1 MADAA
6 QTEGVSRVRWGAAV
20 ILWAISWPLGW
31 QMGGATGSLLTALW
45 PSIVALGVVYLTRNA
60 LLGLV
65 AGAAGGA
72 IILCDG
78 RPWVAFL
85 SLMGDHF
92 APHFTS
98 EWKLSAVAFT
108 LLLGGFAAV
117 LERSGGL
124 EYFLRRYLLRGGES
138 PTRLQAGAA
147 GLGLVCF
154 FDGLANSVLVG
165 RLVSPLAERHGV
177 SRVKLAYLADSTSSA
192 VACVAFLSTWIAY
205 QLSMIREGFA
215 LIGEETNPYAWFLR
229 SLPYNYYCWFTLLMV
244 ALVIWRNFNP
254 GPMGAYERAAR
265 AKAGQ
270 GEAQGAE
277 STATSGG
284 LLLCVVSLLTLLLAL
299 LGGLYYFGVPS
310 ALGDDAAY
318 FPLTVDKVTAS
329 FGSNAGAFVLVFGG
343 VVASLAALLFF
354 PLSGRT
360 YAEGG
365 KAYGAGVK
373 HLMAPVLILVGAW
386 MLSSTLSSLN
396 TGKLLGD
403 LVGAWAPLALLPV
416 IIFVFGALISFSTG
430 TSWGTMGILMPLAIP
445 LIANHPGAELGDLA
459 PLYAAAVGAVFSGAV
474 FGDHCSPISDTTLV
488 SAITC
493 DVTPHDH
500 VRTQLPFALMSA
512 LAAAVLGFIPAGLG
526 APGWV
531 GLLVGAGALIAAT
544 FALKRW
550 SAVSARGEIL

>member
-1 MADAA
+1 MTDARQA
-6 QTEGVSRVRWGAAV
+6 KPLSRARWGAALA
-20 ILWAISWPLGW
+20 LWAISWPMGW
-31 QMGGATGSLLTALW
+31 FWGGQSGQLIPALW

-72 IILCDG
+72 IILCAG

-98 EWKLSAVAFT
+98 EWKMSAVAFT

-165 RLVSPLAERHGV
+165 RLVSPMAERHGV

-205 QLSMIREGFA
+205 QLSMIRDGFA

-254 GPMGAYERAAR
+254 GPMGDFEREAR
-265 AKAGQ
+265 QKLGLGKAQ
-270 GEAQGAE
+270 SIE

-284 LLLCVVSLLTLLLAL
+284 LALCVIALLTLLLTL
-299 LGGLYYFGVPS
+299 LIGLYAFGVPS
-310 ALGDDAAY
+310 ALGEDAAY
-318 FPLTVDKVTAS
+318 FPLTADKLTAA

-343 VVASLAALLFF
+343 VVASVVALILF
-354 PLSGRT
+354 PLSGRR

-365 KAYGAGVK
+365 QAYGAGVK

-386 MLSSTLSSLN
+386 MLSSTLAALD
-396 TGKLLGD
+396 TGKQLGD
-403 LVGAWAPLALLPV
+403 LVGAWAPLSLLPV
-416 IIFVFGALISFSTG
+416 IIFIFGAVISFSTG

-445 LIANHPGAELGDLA
+445 LIANHPEASSAVLA
-459 PLYAAAVGAVFSGAV
+459 PFYAAAVGAVFSGAV

-512 LAAAVLGFIPAGLG
+512 VAAALLGFVPVGLG
-526 APGWV
+526 ASPWI
-531 GLLVGAGALIAAT
+531 GLLLGGGALIAAT
-544 FALKRW
+544 LLLGPKAN
-550 SAVSARGEIL
+550 